1 MRPSA
6 EQLKAIPSAQ
16 AMSDYIGGGG
26 FDDNPYQKD
35 SADYLQYQSAMH
47 RYFKQELRDLRQ
59 QLNGEPSCL

>member
-47 RYFKQELRDLRQ
+47 RYFNEELRDLRQ